1 MKVLNPNDTSHTISL
16 IPRYYP
22 DSTVVFTI
30 YNESSKLETI
40 IPNTYTIENGLF
52 TLIFDYT
59 FTDKDKFDI
68 KIEENSIVY
77 RGKLMITDQGTQ
89 EYKLTNDLYY
99 YE

>member
-77 RGKLMITDQGTQ
+77 RGKLLITDQGTQ